1 MCATVSTALAKLSIK
16 LIDMLKPNTGH
27 HKQVYR
33 IMVESMSGNMKCV
46 CYSFAAPSGYIFMT

>member
-16 LIDMLKPNTGH
+16 LIEMLKPNTGH

-46 CYSFAAPSGYIFMT
+46 YAIRVLLPRVTFS